1 VGSIL
6 PHSGTCSLN
15 EVVLEELSP
24 RRMAQLVSYIP
35 QRSGISIDIS
45 ALDVVLMGFNPRL
58 GLLGH
63 PTQAMR
69 DAAQKALEQVGLGSK
84 EQTNYLHLSEGQKQL
99 CILARTLVSE
109 CQLLLLDEPE
119 SALDFRFRH
128 LMLDLIRSWIREH
141 QTGALITLHD
151 PMLALNYCD
160 QLLLFNEGVLIGELR
175 PQYHSL
181 AKMEELLE
189 KTQKIRFV
197 HDTYWTTKCGMSSA
211 LQIRRFG
218 KRLLG
223 IHLRDL
229 ALYKKGLKVL
239 SKDAA
244 VGEGV
249 VDFSAVFE
257 AAEKAGCEYY
267 VIEQKTVKPY
277 EKIAISLKNCKKISG
292 TEGE

>member
-1 VGSIL
+1 MNFFCVDRITAGYGKSKVIENISFEMERGSMTGILGANGSGKTTFLKSVGSIL

-58 GLLGH
+58 GLLEH

-119 SALDFRFRH
+119 SALDFRFRYR
-128 LMLDLIRSWIREH
+128 MLELLQGWTRKNNAV
-141 QTGALITLHD
+141 ALVTLHD
-151 PMLALNYCD
+151 PALALNYCD
-160 QLLLFNEGVLIGELR
+160 KLLLMDGGTVCGIIR
-175 PQYHSL
+175 PSMDPL
-181 AKMEELLE
+181 DKME
-189 KTQKIRFV
+189 Q
-197 HDTYWTTKCGMSSA
+197 M
-211 LQIRRFG
+211 
-218 KRLLG
+218 
-223 IHLRDL
+223 
-229 ALYKKGLKVL
+229 L
-239 SKDAA
+239 SMIY
-244 VGEGV
+244 G
-249 VDFSAVFE
+249 
-257 AAEKAGCEYY
+257 
-267 VIEQKTVKPY
+267 Q
-277 EKIAISLKNCKKISG
+277 ISLQRCKSRDG
-292 TEGE
+292 RSHLVMLREAGS